1 MQSNIPCNRRL
12 STIQKENVLI
22 SFFLRKI
29 YGIRVSWLNYKIG
42 YVPFIKSWKNLQ
54 RPKVVISL
62 INKKKNAFEKCTWKL
77 LWKPHHNVILSS
89 EFLIFLKNDDIH
101 WGLHFFLFWTKWQ
114 FPLSI
119 QNVFWKQCEGYLF
132 KHLKKKESSVKNSTE
147 IFKLN

>member
-12 STIQKENVLI
+12 RPHYTKGKCFNF
-22 SFFLRKI
+22 FFLRKI

-62 INKKKNAFEKCTWKL
+62 INKKNAFEKCTWKL
-77 LWKPHHNVILSS
+77 SWKPHHNVILSS
-89 EFLIFLKNDDIH
+89 EFLIFLKNDEIH
-101 WGLHFFLFWTKWQ
+101 WGLHFFLFWSKRQT
-114 FPLSI
+114 PLSI

-132 KHLKKKESSVKNSTE
+132 KHLKKKA
-147 IFKLN
+147 L